1 MNTTDTVKDII
12 QSRVDLVKD
21 MQFRLELVQPGTK
34 QRMTPAQ
41 REEFLLTAFS
51 EIAKGMGID
60 RFMQTPAERM
70 EQFAVMSVTKNHDT
84 AGLLRSLV
92 NSFMI
97 AYACPETADRA
108 FAALTQIE
116 GLRAEVA
123 DSKGQG
129 KMTPHAGLA
138 HAARTLQERVNAA
151 SKAQKGTDPWATVM
165 VGADRLYVKPKTGYQ
180 VKGLPEVF
188 MGFPVERI
196 AELAS

>member
-21 MQFRLELVQPGTK
+21 MQFRLELVHPGTK

-84 AGLLRSLV
+84 AGCRNQMHLTTE
-92 NSFMI
+92 
-97 AYACPETADRA
+97 PTAR
-108 FAALTQIE
+108 
-116 GLRAEVA
+116 
-123 DSKGQG
+123 
-129 KMTPHAGLA
+129 
-138 HAARTLQERVNAA
+138 
-151 SKAQKGTDPWATVM
+151 
-165 VGADRLYVKPKTGYQ
+165 
-180 VKGLPEVF
+180 
-188 MGFPVERI
+188 
-196 AELAS
+196 